1 MLCLLS
7 TCMPCHF
14 EERKC
19 YDVLILS
26 VAHFITAEVVDARS
40 LSSRSRD
47 CVYLAFLGLV
57 DSRAPQLT
65 ELSHQL
71 STNH

>member
-1 MLCLLS
+1 MQGRCQL
-7 TCMPCHF
+7 
-14 EERKC
+14 
-19 YDVLILS
+19 
-26 VAHFITAEVVDARS
+26 AAVDG
-40 LSSRSRD
+40 
-47 CVYLAFLGLV
+47 VYLAFLGLV